1 MKQTNTYIIVYS
13 IVLVVVVAVVLSLVT
28 LWLTP
33 RQQSN
38 VQAEKMSDILGSVG
52 LYDAQKASEAD
63 DKNEYIKELY
73 AKYIIESFLVDS
85 KGNKIAGS
93 EKEAFMALGN
103 LKAVFAK
110 PESERRLPVFVSKN
124 GAGQVNYIFPVYGAG
139 LWGPIWGYIS
149 LATNLDTVDGAVFGH
164 KGETP
169 GLGAEIANPPFQKQ
183 FIGKSLFDGAS
194 FVGIS
199 VTKGVGSSSGNPHAV
214 DAVSGGTITSRGV
227 QSMIKDCLGDYEPFL
242 VKYGVKH

>member
-103 LKAVFAK
+103 LKAEFAK

-149 LATNLDTVDGAVFGH
+149 LATNLDTVDGAVFDH